1 MLDSPHLPFVH
12 RTTIGRPMRR
22 RMTRASRMELLWE
35 ELPWGG
41 RQRMLL
47 DGRGDLA
54 TLEFYKPNIMALD
67 IPIPGKRFRVHALIV
82 PIDAAHTR
90 LILVGSRDFA
100 RWRVLDPVF
109 NLTNAVIARQD
120 RAIVESS
127 SPAEVPPAREEASV
141 ATDVV
146 TLRFRRYYLQ
156 ELKGSGAPDVPAG

>member
-1 MLDSPHLPFVH
+1 
-12 RTTIGRPMRR
+12 
-22 RMTRASRMELLWE
+22 MELVWE

-54 TLEFYKPNIMALD
+54 TLEFYRPNIMALD
-67 IPIPGKRFRVHALIV
+67 IPIPGKRFRVHALVV
-82 PIDAAHTR
+82 PVDAGHTR

-109 NLTNAVIARQD
+109 NLTNTVIARQD

-127 SPAEVPPAREEASV
+127 SPAEVPPPRDEASV
-141 ATDVV
+141 ATDRV
-146 TLRFRRYYLQ
+146 TLQFRRYYLQ
-156 ELKGSGAPDVPAG
+156 ELKPSRAPDPAAR